1 MRATLV
7 LTYVGAI
14 PAVLLWEHG
23 RQAFWTCAIA
33 ALPLLWVLIG
43 FHAWRRACPLAW
55 FSRLGAR
62 LGREGA
68 RRPGARAQ
76 RLAPL
81 IQLGLMIAALWL
93 RHLALNGDARALAAF
108 LLGLAL
114 LAAGVGLRWSGRTWC
129 NVVCPVGVV
138 ERIYTEPGA
147 AAAAEESSRCEPCGA
162 CVRRCPDLDQSRAHR
177 AGLLDPARRLATL
190 AWPGVVLGFYLV
202 WLLEAGRW
210 EAYFSGAWAHELD
223 PLARAGAPGLAAL
236 PWLPRWAAALLV
248 LVTCGGASALA
259 LGGLERLA
267 LAQGADPA
275 RTRHRLLTG
284 AGTLGFAVFYLF
296 AGQPTLRLLPAWAQA
311 LAALAC
317 ASAAGAVLARGLRAT
332 PPAQVASA
340 RARRLLPVVQV

>member
-7 LTYVGAI
+7 LAYVGAI

-33 ALPLLWVLIG
+33 ALPLLWVAIG
-43 FHAWRRACPLAW
+43 FHAWRRTCPLAW

-62 LGREGA
+62 LGREGR
-68 RRPGARAQ
+68 RRPSAQAQ

-81 IQLGLMIAALWL
+81 IQLALMLAALWL
-93 RHLALNGDARALAAF
+93 RHLLLNGDARALAAF

-114 LAAGVGLRWSGRTWC
+114 LAVYVGLCWSGRTWC
-129 NVVCPVGVV
+129 NVVCPVGIV

-147 AAAAEESSRCEPCGA
+147 AVGRESSRCEPCSA
-162 CVRRCPDLDQSRAHR
+162 CVRRCPDLDQGRAHR
-177 AGLLDPARRLATL
+177 AGLMDPARRLATL
-190 AWPGVVLGFYLV
+190 AWPGLVLGFYLV

-210 EAYFSGAWAHELD
+210 EAYFSGAWAHEPD
-223 PLARAGAPGLAAL
+223 PLGRAGAPGLAAL
-236 PWLPRWAAALLV
+236 PWIPRWAAALLV
-248 LVTCGGASALA
+248 LVTCAGASALA

-267 LAQGADPA
+267 LRRGADPA
-275 RTRHRLLTG
+275 RARHHLLVG
-284 AGTLGFAVFYLF
+284 AGALAFALFYLF

-317 ASAAGAVLARGLRAT
+317 AGGAGAILVRGLRAT
-332 PPAQVASA
+332 PHVQVAPA
-340 RARRLLPVVQV
+340 RVRRLLPVIEV